1 VKKLLLALAL
11 AGALVAAP
19 PAHALTEAQLLGTW
33 ELTSYLAVRET
44 AEGSYHLVIDA
55 GQRSAEY
62 ALVLRV
68 RFQRDGACVL
78 TRSVPEGGTQELAAR
93 YQKQTVDGQ
102 ELIRLRLGGAEEV
115 TFTLRAIVPDELT
128 TLFFL
133 STTQGRGRFLAYF
146 YDTFGSMERVGD

>member
-102 ELIRLRLGGAEEV
+102 ELIRLRL
-115 TFTLRAIVPDELT
+115 IVPDELT